1 MLNEPDWRINRK
13 HLKDFYQKAIINI
26 REWIK
31 LPYDVP
37 IVVMEWDIM
46 WFEWEGQ
53 WDKVF
58 HEDMYGK
65 VYLDA
70 HIYQFKDTVQKA
82 ERAWDI
88 FQWPLFKHIA
98 KQVPTMLGE
107 YTLSLSK
114 DIPTE
119 DLQQWA

>member
-26 REWIK
+26 REWIE

-37 IVVMEWDIM
+37 IVVMEWDIL

-70 HIYQFKDTVQKA
+70 HIY
-82 ERAWDI
+82 
-88 FQWPLFKHIA
+88 
-98 KQVPTMLGE
+98 
-107 YTLSLSK
+107 
-114 DIPTE
+114 
-119 DLQQWA
+119 